1 MVSYKQEMILSA
13 RKRNETKKTKTQWQ
27 KYNFQQWLLNVAYV
41 DSFTVLKLDYF
52 NILKKLCKNYWSVTL

>member
-1 MVSYKQEMILSA
+1 MVSYKQEMVLSA
-13 RKRNETKKTKTQWQ
+13 RKRNETKKTKIQWQ

-52 NILKKLCKNYWSVTL
+52 NI